1 MNPLQPHTARAHKA
15 LTHELFALER
25 RGEFDQALNALR
37 GIWEDTTEMPFVEGL
52 DGRMSAEIYLRCGAL
67 IGFLGH
73 IRQIPTSQER
83 SKNLLTQARSVFL
96 EIYDNEKIAEC
107 EN

>member
-1 MNPLQPHTARAHKA
+1 MNPRRPHIARAHKA
-15 LTHELFALER
+15 LTRELFALER
-25 RGEFDQALNALR
+25 TGEFDQALSALK
-37 GIWEDTTEMPFVEGL
+37 GIWDDTTEMPAVEGF
-52 DGRMSAEIYLRCGAL
+52 DRRVSAEIYLRCGPL

-96 EIYDNEKIAEC
+96 EIYDTDKIAER
-107 EN
+107 